1 MAILSDLQSGV
12 RWFVRKIRLIYHV
25 LKVFLNPCHHLF
37 LHRLGYQLLYLITHE
52 EKAARILYAASRET
66 VSTRGVQTEYSFAE
80 KSVTMKSPDV
90 ADADLEL
97 LTDDSPGSKAS
108 K

>member
-1 MAILSDLQSGV
+1 MAILSDLQSAV

-25 LKVFLNPCHHLF
+25 LKVFLNPCHQFF
-37 LHRLGYQLLYLITHE
+37 LDPLGYQLLYLITHE
-52 EKAARILYAASRET
+52 EKAARLLYAASRET

>member
-25 LKVFLNPCHHLF
+25 LKVFLNPCNQLF
-37 LHRLGYQLLYLITHE
+37 MHPLGYQLLYLINHE

-66 VSTRGVQTEYSFAE
+66 VKTRCVQAEYSFAE

-97 LTDDSPGSKAS
+97 LTVDSPSSKA
-108 K
+108 